1 MQFVSYE
8 NSILNPYS
16 LDSLCSLHTI
26 ESMLWSLKIT
36 HICRITLHYFYLN
49 RSNSHNS
56 TAMSTSPSVI
66 TDLGRISAFN
76 RGPLTSVFTPAA
88 TCLSTLTFIR
98 DMYFGHQVTYPGNQG
113 AYFDPACFPTSL
125 SSSQTQQSNSDPWT
139 LYYCM
144 NC

>member
-98 DMYFGHQVTYPGNQG
+98 DMYFGHQVTYPEIK
-113 AYFDPACFPTSL
+113 APTSIL
-125 SSSQTQQSNSDPWT
+125 HAFQQASVRARHSRAT
-139 LYYCM
+139 VIHGLYTIV
-144 NC
+144 